1 MLVLSRKKGEK
12 ILIGKDIKIT
22 ILDLDKNVLKI
33 GIDAPRSTKIYRS
46 ELYDAVQSSNADS
59 IFSSKDQ
66 FPDFLKK

>member
-12 ILIGKDIKIT
+12 ILIGKDIKIS

-46 ELYDAVQSSNADS
+46 ELYDAVQSSNTDS

-66 FPDFLKK
+66 LPDFLKK